1 MTESILLTIETPG
14 QFENNAPSGTLP
26 YNATLKEILITNNL
40 PNTGSTLLIGITKT
54 TDFPNLPPTE
64 DWRNI
69 FSYLSN
75 IPTTSNRR
83 IRLFGTTYHLK
94 KLQIPIPKGHNIAI
108 AHYNNAPL
116 PTDTATVQ
124 VVLTIEIEEEGE
136 RQ

>member
-14 QFENNAPSGTLP
+14 QFENKAPSGTLP

-64 DWRNI
+64 DWKNI
-69 FSYLSN
+69 FSHLSN
-75 IPTTSNRR
+75 TTTTSNRR
-83 IRLFGTTYHLK
+83 IRLFGTTYHLRNI
-94 KLQIPIPKGHNIAI
+94 QIPIERGHNIAI

-116 PTDTATVQ
+116 PTDIATVQ
-124 VVLTIEIEEEGE
+124 IILTIEIEKEGT
-136 RQ
+136 QQ